1 MAPARKALH
10 YRSALAAALVAAAAV
25 GFAGPAS
32 SAPAI
37 LRNALGL
44 DRLDEGRQSTTP
56 IVARYLID
64 EGGNF
69 TLDRSQPRPLMKFD
83 DSPEV
88 WVLAPSRGPRGDI
101 IYKNDV
107 GEPMLRATRLGGMT
121 VFTPRRPAGSAAAMA
136 GPTSALHMP
145 SIGPGG
151 LFRRVFEA
159 SLRTSRAAQHL
170 VEFDAPDADAG
181 SDALIADAAGVT
193 MEAFITLSSAAEGKA
208 LMSRVSKIVFNEGA
222 KPAAVLQGATLL
234 VTITPAQGMAGRP
247 SSRRIMR
254 ALGLR

>member
-10 YRSALAAALVAAAAV
+10 CRSALAAALVAAATF
-25 GFAGPAS
+25 GFVQGADT
-32 SAPAI
+32 APAN
-37 LRNALGL
+37 LRPLGL
-44 DRLDEGRQSTTP
+44 DRLDEGRQATTP
-56 IVARYLID
+56 LVARYLID

-69 TLDRSQPRPLMKFD
+69 VLDRSQPHPLMKFD

-88 WVLAPSRGPRGDI
+88 WVLTPSRGPRGDI

-170 VEFDAPDADAG
+170 VEFDAPDADPG
-181 SDALIADAAGVT
+181 SDALIADAAGVV
-193 MEAFITLSSAAEGKA
+193 MQAFMTLAALPEGKPLTA
-208 LMSRVSKIVFNEGA
+208 RVGKIVFNEGA
-222 KPAAVLQGATLL
+222 KPTAVLQTGVLM
-234 VTITPAQGMAGRP
+234 VTITPSQGMAGRP

-254 ALGLR
+254 AMGLR